1 MANDNNE
8 QKAPQLQIEVKPEV
22 AMGTYANLA
31 VVTHSQSEFVLD
43 FVSMLPGMP
52 KAEVASR
59 IILVPE
65 HAKRLL
71 FALQDNLQKYEAQLG
86 NIELPQPKAKQ
97 EGPKTIA
104 PFNIKKGDA

>member
-1 MANDNNE
+1 MANENDK
-8 QKAPQLQIEVKPEV
+8 KAPQLQIEVKPEI
-22 AMGTYANLA
+22 ATGTYSNLA

-59 IILVPE
+59 VILVPE

-71 FALQDNLQKYEAQLG
+71 FALQDNLQKYEAQFGSIDLKMP
-86 NIELPQPKAKQ
+86 NAKSDD
-97 EGPKTIA
+97 PNTIN

>member
-1 MANDNNE
+1 MANENE
-8 QKAPQLQIEVKPEV
+8 KQGQLQIEVKPEI
-22 AMGTYANLA
+22 AMGTYSNLA
-31 VVTHSQSEFVLD
+31 VVTHSNNEFVLD

-71 FALQDNLQKYEAQLG
+71 FALQDNIQKYEAQFG
-86 NIELPQPKAKQ
+86 QIGPRQ
-97 EGPKTIA
+97 EQQEPSTIS